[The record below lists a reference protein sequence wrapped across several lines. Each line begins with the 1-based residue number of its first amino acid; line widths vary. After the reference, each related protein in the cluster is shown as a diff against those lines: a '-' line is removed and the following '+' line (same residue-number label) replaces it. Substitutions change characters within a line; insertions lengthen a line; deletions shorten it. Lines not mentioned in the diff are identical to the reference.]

1 MESPNEGSS
10 ASGNDNEQ
18 EGQEDYEEKMMERI
32 KKFYI
37 PINLIPEIESEII
50 EYIEMEERGF
60 MEQLIHDDFLFT
72 VVRDLFSDAQTDK
85 CTIDDGRKSSL
96 VMMIT

>member
-10 ASGNDNEQ
+10 ASGNDDEQ

-60 MEQLIHDDFLFT
+60 MEQLFHDDFLFT
-72 VVRDLFSDAQTDK
+72 VVRDLFSNARMDK
-85 CTIDDGRKSSL
+85 CTIDDECKSSL